1 MADQGAKGHTG
12 AITTPEDA
20 ASAKAIPPATFFSVY
35 GGLGVFVMLMT
46 VIVLAGSGP
55 HEDFVADLRSSVS
68 NGLGFTAED
77 VWAVVGVIATIC
89 VAVVVILAAA
99 GSRLSHVYQVW
110 EASPA
115 TAAQVRIEQQ
125 RAYGLFG
132 IQLLLY
138 IVTLIAVTGAAV
150 HGSWLAAAIL
160 VLLAALVLIESFR
173 FLQDVWRDPGVFDRD
188 KLREV
193 DRRLSRYSDESTE
206 APTAFFSWAAT
217 IGCLALVLV
226 PAFSGSSLT
235 MADTTLAAGG
245 YALIAGALLW
255 LPAAGMQGAE
265 SSLGAGRLW
274 MAAFA
279 YALFASCAAAL
290 IVWGVLSW
298 GLNELPRFG
307 AVEFCATVALVLLEL
322 LRLRGVQ
329 NWGLLRAFS
338 EPSRLALTRLRDDLA
353 KNLPECPAPD
363 LPTAEASSLRED
375 SDLTAEARMFVRSE
389 SATRPDRL
397 LPGAPPPQ

>member
-173 FLQDVWRDPGVFDRD
+173 FLQDVWRDPGVFDLE
-188 KLREV
+188 KLLEL
-193 DRRLSRYSDESTE
+193 DRRLRRYSDTHNDG
-206 APTAFFSWAAT
+206 PTAFLLWAST
-217 IGCLALVLV
+217 LVCLALIIV
-226 PAFSGSSLT
+226 ASFFGSSLT
-235 MADTTLAAGG
+235 AAGTTLFAGG
-245 YALIAGALLW
+245 YALIAGALLL
-255 LPAAGMQGAE
+255 LPATALQSSE
-265 SSLGAGRLW
+265 SSLGIGRVWTAAIAYFFFVMFAGLLILW
-274 MAAFA
+274 GTQLWQLSAIPGF
-279 YALFASCAAAL
+279 
-290 IVWGVLSW
+290 GV
-298 GLNELPRFG
+298 
-307 AVEFCATVALVLLEL
+307 VEFCATVAFVILEF
-322 LRLRGVQ
+322 LRLRGIQ
-329 NWGLLRAFS
+329 NWGPLRAFS
-338 EPSRLALTRLRDDLA
+338 ESSRVALTQLRDDL
-353 KNLPECPAPD
+353 E
-363 LPTAEASSLRED
+363 
-375 SDLTAEARMFVRSE
+375 
-389 SATRPDRL
+389 
-397 LPGAPPPQ
+397 